1 MYRAHKI
8 RIDCTREQHSLLM
21 QTAGCA
27 RYAYNWGLEKW
38 GKMYEAWKADN
49 NLEKPSRYSVSRLWT
64 LEKPEWANKTARS
77 AVTCAIQNLDKG
89 FKGFFRGQSK
99 YPKKHKR
106 SQGISFQV
114 ASDKAAIVDNRLR
127 LPNIGY
133 VKFRETPRFQGKITG
148 YTVQYIAS
156 HWYVTVAFDCPDV
169 PKEAPE
175 SVVGIDIGLQH
186 PAVASDGTVL
196 QLPIEKL
203 QKLEAKKRR
212 AQRALSRSKRN
223 SNARE
228 RKRTKLQRIQQRITN
243 IRQDAVHKF
252 TTTVCKNH
260 ATVVTEDLDINE
272 LKDKAPARSVRRAYN
287 SSLMSI
293 ILFQISYKAVHHIK
307 APKYFPSTKRC
318 STCGHIKEAMP
329 PQIRT
334 YHCDNCGTHLDR
346 DENAA
351 RNLMLQPWVTR

>member
-1 MYRAHKI
+1 MFRAHKI
-8 RIDCTREQHSLLM
+8 RIDCTREQHSLLI

-38 GKMYEAWKADN
+38 DKMYEAWKADKS
-49 NLEKPSRYSVSRLWT
+49 LEKPSRYSMSRLWT
-64 LEKPEWANKTARS
+64 LEKPDWANKTSRS
-77 AVTCAIQNLDKG
+77 PVDYSFINLG
-89 FKGFFRGQSK
+89 TSFKNFFRHNTK
-99 YPKKHKR
+99 YPKKHKK

-114 ASDKAAIVDNRLR
+114 APDKAAIVDNHLR

-133 VKFRETPRFQGKITG
+133 VKLHETPRFQGKITG
-148 YTVQYIAS
+148 YTVRLIAS

-169 PKEAPE
+169 HKEVPE
-175 SVVGIDIGLQH
+175 SVVGIDVGLQH
-186 PAVASDGTVL
+186 PAVASDGTML
-196 QLPIEKL
+196 ELPLDKL
-203 QKLEAKKRR
+203 QKLEAKRRR
-212 AQRALSRSKRN
+212 AQRALSRSRRN

-260 ATVVTEDLDINE
+260 ATVVTEDLDIQE
-272 LKDKAPARSVRRAYN
+272 LKDKAPARNVRRAYN
-287 SSLMSI
+287 SSLMGL

>member
-8 RIDCTREQHSLLM
+8 RIDCTKEQHSLLM

-38 GKMYEAWKADN
+38 GKMYEAWKADASQD
-49 NLEKPSRYSVSRLWT
+49 KPSAFKLMTLWT
-64 LEKPEWANKTARS
+64 QEKPEWANKTARS
-77 AVTCAIQNLDKG
+77 SVTCSLSNLG
-89 FKGFFRGQSK
+89 TSFKNFLRRKTK

-114 ASDKAAIVDNRLR
+114 DNAHAAVVGKRLR

-133 VKFRETPRFQGKITG
+133 VKLRETPRFQGKITG
-148 YTVQYIAS
+148 YTVRLIAS

-175 SVVGIDIGLQH
+175 SVVGIDVGLQH

-196 QLPIEKL
+196 QLPLEKL

-228 RKRTKLQRIQQRITN
+228 RKRTKLQRIQNKITN
-243 IRQDAVHKF
+243 IRQDAAHKF

-260 ATVVTEDLDINE
+260 ATVVTEDLNIQE
-272 LKDKAPARSVRRAYN
+272 LRSKAPARSVRRAYN
-287 SSLMSI
+287 SSLM
-293 ILFQISYKAVHHIK
+293 
-307 APKYFPSTKRC
+307 
-318 STCGHIKEAMP
+318 
-329 PQIRT
+329 
-334 YHCDNCGTHLDR
+334 
-346 DENAA
+346 
-351 RNLMLQPWVTR
+351 

>member
-8 RIDCTREQHSLLM
+8 RIDCTKEQHSLLM

-38 GKMYEAWKADN
+38 GKMYEAWKADASK
-49 NLEKPSRYSVSRLWT
+49 EKPSWVNISRQWT
-64 LEKPEWANKTARS
+64 IEKPEWANKTSRS
-77 AVTCAIQNLDKG
+77 AVTCSLRNLG
-89 FKGFFRGQSK
+89 TAFKNFIRRKTK

-106 SQGISFQV
+106 SQGISFQLGNDTC
-114 ASDKAAIVDNRLR
+114 SIVGNHLR

-133 VKFRETPRFQGKITG
+133 VKLREQPRFHGKITG
-148 YTVQYIAS
+148 YTVRLIAS

-175 SVVGIDIGLQH
+175 SVVGIDVGLQH
-186 PAVASDGTVL
+186 PAAASDGTVL
-196 QLPIEKL
+196 QLPIDKL

-228 RKRTKLQRIQQRITN
+228 RKRTKLQRIQNKINN
-243 IRQDAVHKF
+243 IRQDAAHKF
-252 TTTVCKNH
+252 TTAVCKNH

-287 SSLMSI
+287 SSLMST
-293 ILFQISYKAVHHIK
+293 ILWQISYKAVQHIK
-307 APKYFPSTKRC
+307 APRFFPSTKRC

-334 YHCDNCGTHLDR
+334 YHCEACGAHLDR

>member
-1 MYRAHKI
+1 MK
-8 RIDCTREQHSLLM
+8 L
-21 QTAGCA
+21 
-27 RYAYNWGLEKW
+27 
-38 GKMYEAWKADN
+38 
-49 NLEKPSRYSVSRLWT
+49 
-64 LEKPEWANKTARS
+64 
-77 AVTCAIQNLDKG
+77 
-89 FKGFFRGQSK
+89 
-99 YPKKHKR
+99 
-106 SQGISFQV
+106 
-114 ASDKAAIVDNRLR
+114 
-127 LPNIGY
+127 
-133 VKFRETPRFQGKITG
+133 RETPRFQGKITG

-175 SVVGIDIGLQH
+175 SVVGIDVGLQH

-223 SNARE
+223 SNARK

-243 IRQDAVHKF
+243 IRQDAAHKF

-260 ATVVTEDLDINE
+260 ATVVTEDLDIQE
-272 LKDKAPARSVRRAYN
+272 LKDKAPARSVRIAYN
-287 SSLMSI
+287 SSLMGLV
-293 ILFQISYKAVHHIK
+293 LFQISYKAVHHVK

-334 YHCDNCGTHLDR
+334 YHCDHCGAHLDR

>member
-1 MYRAHKI
+1 M
-8 RIDCTREQHSLLM
+8 M

-38 GKMYEAWKADN
+38 GKMYEDWKADASK
-49 NLEKPSRYSVSRLWT
+49 EKPSWVNISRQWT
-64 LEKPEWANKTARS
+64 IEKPEWANKTSRS
-77 AVTCAIQNLDKG
+77 AVTCSLRNLG
-89 FKGFFRGQSK
+89 TAFKNFIRRKTK

-106 SQGISFQV
+106 SQGISFQLGNDTC
-114 ASDKAAIVDNRLR
+114 SIVGNHLR

-133 VKFRETPRFQGKITG
+133 VKLREQPRFHGKITG
-148 YTVQYIAS
+148 YTVRLIAS

-175 SVVGIDIGLQH
+175 SVVGIDVGLQH
-186 PAVASDGTVL
+186 PAAASDGTVL
-196 QLPIEKL
+196 QLPIDKL

-243 IRQDAVHKF
+243 IRQDAAHKF
-252 TTTVCKNH
+252 TTAVCKNH

-287 SSLMSI
+287 SSLMST
-293 ILFQISYKAVHHIK
+293 ILWQISYKAVQHIK
-307 APKYFPSTKRC
+307 APRFFPSTKRC

-334 YHCDNCGTHLDR
+334 YHCEACGAHLDR

>member
-8 RIDCTREQHSLLM
+8 RIDCTKEQHSLLM

-38 GKMYEAWKADN
+38 GKMYEAWKADASQD
-49 NLEKPSRYSVSRLWT
+49 KPSAFKLMTLWT
-64 LEKPEWANKTARS
+64 QEKPEWANKTARS
-77 AVTCAIQNLDKG
+77 SVTCSLSNLG
-89 FKGFFRGQSK
+89 TSFKNFLRRKTK

-114 ASDKAAIVDNRLR
+114 DNAHAAVVGKRLR

-133 VKFRETPRFQGKITG
+133 VKLRETPRFQGKITG
-148 YTVQYIAS
+148 YTVRLIAS

-175 SVVGIDIGLQH
+175 SVVGIDVGLLN
-186 PAVASDGTVL
+186 PAVASDGTML
-196 QLPIEKL
+196 ELPLEKL

-228 RKRTKLQRIQQRITN
+228 RKRTKLQRIQNKITN

-252 TTTVCKNH
+252 TSAACKNH
-260 ATVVTEDLDINE
+260 ATVVTEDLNIQE
-272 LKDKAPARSVRRAYN
+272 LRSKAPARSVRRAYN
-287 SSLMSI
+287 SSLMGT
-293 ILFQISYKAVHHIK
+293 ILWQISYKAVHHVK

-334 YHCDNCGTHLDR
+334 YHCDHCGAHLDR